1 MFAPESGV
9 RERIFGWD
17 AKGRASRFSCRCS
30 LGSETSR
37 SAASGAGAWPE
48 YGSGGGCW
56 GHRRLQKMAKDFPS
70 EMLWASL
77 LGVLGFGFVT
87 CKWQVFT
94 YLLLRLKRGFLRGFS
109 CEITHS
115 HGNYNFF
122 FSFSFFFFFFFF
134 YSFSYSTIKKCNG
147 FSSGPTYYLSGWYLV
162 IFSNLV
168 ARYETKIYSFW

>member
-1 MFAPESGV
+1 MRKLRNYKNRIQTYMFVPESGI

-109 CEITHS
+109 CEIAHS
-115 HGNYNFF
+115 VVVTNMVITTFF
-122 FSFSFFFFFFFF
+122 FLLVFFLFIFFIVFL
-134 YSFSYSTIKKCNG
+134 T
-147 FSSGPTYYLSGWYLV
+147 LQ
-162 IFSNLV
+162 
-168 ARYETKIYSFW
+168 